1 MKARAIAVALVALL
15 VVALPASA
23 SGTAEA
29 GRARRDHLDPQ
40 CWEGADLRPVPAG
53 TCQIHFRISTVNSRW
68 ASAKVRPD
76 LNGENIVK
84 PLDVGL
90 RRPHRKGGAWE
101 VKSIGNGGGCNV
113 PKRPRHDLD
122 LICLA
127 IGPGQ

>member
-1 MKARAIAVALVALL
+1 MKSRAIALALAALL
-15 VVALPASA
+15 VVAVPASA
-23 SGTAEA
+23 NRRPKSSEVTGLISTLAEKGLTCA
-29 GRARRDHLDPQ
+29 Q
-40 CWEGADLRPVPAG
+40 YPAG

-76 LNGENIVK
+76 VNGENTVK
-84 PLDVGL
+84 PLDVGV
-90 RRPHRKGGAWE
+90 RRPHRKGGAWA

-113 PKRPRHDLD
+113 PKRPRHDLG

>member
-1 MKARAIAVALVALL
+1 VKTRAIAVALVALL
-15 VVALPASA
+15 VMALPASA
-23 SGTAEA
+23 SRRPKPAELA
-29 GRARRDHLDPQ
+29 GIISTLAVKGLTCAQ
-40 CWEGADLRPVPAG
+40 YPAG
-53 TCQIHFRISTVNSRW
+53 TCQIHFRVSTVNSHW

-84 PLDVGL
+84 PLDIGL
-90 RRPHRKGGAWE
+90 RRPHLKGGAWE

-113 PKRPRHDLD
+113 PKRPRRDLG